1 MYGYITDKWKLFLE
15 KLKRAHTSAHIWING
30 AIGTVVVVLP
40 FLQDQFPQMQP
51 YMTETTFRWAMGI
64 IVLAN
69 IIARFYITQS
79 LSKK

>member
-1 MYGYITDKWKLFLE
+1 MLGYVMDKWQLFLA
-15 KLKRAHTSAHIWING
+15 KLSKVHTSFHIWFN
-30 AIGTVVVVLP
+30 GTVGTIVVLLP

-69 IIARFYITQS
+69 IMARFYITKC